1 MPAKDRMAVLTAMM
15 DQSVIP
21 VFYHPD
27 LELCTEVIQACANGG
42 AKCVEFTNRGDF
54 AAQVFLDV
62 TRHFAKADP
71 SVIMGVGSIV
81 DAPTAGIF
89 IANGA
94 KFVVGP
100 LLNAE
105 VAKVCNRR
113 GIPYSPGCGSATEIG
128 DAQELGCEII
138 KVFPGSSVGG
148 PDFVKS
154 VMGPMPW
161 TRIMPTGG
169 VDPTEESLRKWFG
182 AGIVACGIGSN
193 LITKKLLDARDF
205 KGIEESVRKAV
216 TLVRAIKAEIAAKN

>member
-1 MPAKDRMAVLTAMM
+1 MAAKDRMAVLSAMM
-15 DQSVIP
+15 DQSIIP
-21 VFYHPD
+21 VFYDPD
-27 LELCTEVIQACANGG
+27 VEVCKNVIQACANGG
-42 AKCVEFTNRGDF
+42 AKCIEFTNRGDF
-54 AAQVFLDV
+54 ASHVFYEV

-81 DAPTAGIF
+81 EAPTAGIY

-94 KFVVGP
+94 KFIVGP
-100 LLNAE
+100 LLNAD

-128 DAQELGCEII
+128 DAQELGCEIV

-148 PDFVKS
+148 PEFVKA

-169 VDPTEESLRKWFG
+169 VEPDEASLRKWFG
-182 AGIVACGIGSN
+182 AGIVACGVGSN
-193 LITKKLLDARDF
+193 LITKELLKAKDYA
-205 KGIEESVRKAV
+205 GIEKRVAETIS
-216 TLVRAIKAEIAAKN
+216 LVKKIKAELASK

>member
-1 MPAKDRMAVLTAMM
+1 MAAKDRLSVLLAMM
-15 DQSVIP
+15 DQGVIP

-27 LELCTEVIQACANGG
+27 IDVCKKVIQACANGG
-42 AKCVEFTNRGDF
+42 AKCIEFTNRGDF
-54 AAQVFLDV
+54 APHVFLEV
-62 TRHFAKADP
+62 TQHFAKVDP

-81 DAPTAGIF
+81 DAPTAGIY

-94 KFVVGP
+94 RFVVGP
-100 LLNAE
+100 LLNAD
-105 VAKVCNRR
+105 VARICNRR

-128 DAQELGCEII
+128 DAQELGCEIV

-154 VMGPMPW
+154 ILGPMPW

-169 VDPTEESLRKWFG
+169 VEATEASLKAWFG

-193 LITKKLLDARDF
+193 LVTKELLDKQDYA
-205 KGIEESVRKAV
+205 GIETKVRDTVALIK
-216 TLVRAIKAEIAAKN
+216 TIRAK

>member
-1 MPAKDRMAVLTAMM
+1 MAAKDRMAVLSAMM
-15 DQSVIP
+15 DQSIIP

-27 LELCTEVIQACANGG
+27 LELCKNVIQACANGG

-54 AAQVFLDV
+54 AAQVFLEV
-62 TRHFAKADP
+62 TQYFAKADP

-81 DAPTAGIF
+81 DAPTAALF

-94 KFVVGP
+94 KFIVGP
-100 LLNAE
+100 LLNAD

-128 DAQELGCEII
+128 YAQELGVEIV

-161 TRIMPTGG
+161 SRIMPTGG
-169 VDPTEESLRKWFG
+169 VEPTEESLRKWFG
-182 AGIVACGIGSN
+182 AGFVACGIGSN
-193 LITKKLLDARDF
+193 MITKKLLDAKDF
-205 KGIEESVRKAV
+205 QGIEDNVRKTIAL
-216 TLVRAIKAEIAAKN
+216 TKTIKAELAGK

>member
-1 MPAKDRMAVLTAMM
+1 MAAKDRMAVLSAMM
-15 DQSVIP
+15 DQSIIP

-27 LELCTEVIQACANGG
+27 VELCKNVIQACANAG
-42 AKCVEFTNRGDF
+42 AKCIEFTNRGDF
-54 AAQVFLDV
+54 AAQVFLEV
-62 TRHFAKADP
+62 TQYFAKADP

-100 LLNAE
+100 LLNAD

-128 DAQELGCEII
+128 YAQELGVEIV
-138 KVFPGSSVGG
+138 KVFPGGSVGG
-148 PDFVKS
+148 PEFVKS

-169 VDPTEESLRKWFG
+169 VEPTEESLRKWFA

-193 LITKKLLDARDF
+193 LITKKLLDAKDF
-205 KGIEESVRKAV
+205 AGIEDNVRKTIALSK
-216 TLVRAIKAEIAAKN
+216 TIKAELAAK